1 MSAVKELIRKTISQ
15 GSSVTGVDP
24 FVMARQISLE
34 KRVVNLKDFAEKTPE
49 FKQELESFVYPDSD
63 AETVTSE
70 ITIGDDES
78 EIQKNSRSDEICS
91 LPETPAP
98 SLDKTL
104 EIFVDD
110 SVGFNDTLFEK
121 VLMKDLEFEK
131 EKEPDFENLDEFEV
145 ETNSSEFGLPSSA
158 CSVSSQGSRF
168 SLPCSEF
175 STKL

>member
-1 MSAVKELIRKTISQ
+1 
-15 GSSVTGVDP
+15 
-24 FVMARQISLE
+24 MARQISLE

-63 AETVTSE
+63 AETVTSD
-70 ITIGDDES
+70 ITIGDDEG
-78 EIQKNSRSDEICS
+78 EFQKFSRSEICS

-98 SLDKTL
+98 PLDKTL
-104 EIFVDD
+104 ENLIDD
-110 SVGFNDTLFEK
+110 SVGYNETLLEK

-131 EKEPDFENLDEFEV
+131 EKEPDFENVDEFEV

-158 CSVSSQGSRF
+158 CSVSSEGSRF